1 MMAES
6 PVDFAGQLLAGLDGT
21 FESLEPQLDSLA
33 AENRNYRLG
42 WGIVEVSHGIIPV
55 SAFRSSW
62 PEYNI
67 EDALRN
73 PELTAL
79 VEEIGS
85 RPDIQTLGQQKLTT
99 KTMQAALGLVATRLE
114 ASDCGIHHARDA
126 ADLAIKIN
134 SALSKSGKPEPM
146 QRMRSVRIFNRIA
159 TVQSPEFPYG
169 FDLEIKSNGSA
180 LKLFRAMRCIEP
192 DEFRDVWSVLKTS
205 LFSGSITLEGW

>member
-1 MMAES
+1 MTK
-6 PVDFAGQLLAGLDGT
+6 PRVDFAGQLLAGLDGT

-33 AENRNYRLG
+33 AENRNYRLA
-42 WGIVEVSHGIIPV
+42 WGLVEVSHDIIPV

-62 PEYNI
+62 PAYKI

-85 RPDIQTLGQQKLTT
+85 RSDIQTLGQQKLTT
-99 KTMQAALGLVATRLE
+99 KTMQAALGVIATRLE

-159 TVQSPEFPYG
+159 TVQSPEFPDG
-169 FDLEIKSNGSA
+169 FNLEIESNGSA

-205 LFSGSITLEGW
+205 LFTGSITLEGW

>member
-1 MMAES
+1 MTK
-6 PVDFAGQLLAGLDGT
+6 PHLNFAGQLLAGLDGT

-33 AENRNYRLG
+33 AENRNYRLA
-42 WGIVEVSHGIIPV
+42 WRLVEVSHDIMPV

-62 PEYNI
+62 PEYKI

-73 PELTAL
+73 PELTAP

-85 RPDIQTLGQQKLTT
+85 RSDIQTLGQQKLCT
-99 KTMQAALGLVATRLE
+99 KTMHIALGVIAARLE

-159 TVQSPEFPYG
+159 TVQSPEFPNG
-169 FDLEIKSNGSA
+169 IDLGIKSNGSA

>member
-1 MMAES
+1 MTK
-6 PVDFAGQLLAGLDGT
+6 PRVDFAGQLLAGLDGT

-33 AENRNYRLG
+33 AENRNYRLA
-42 WGIVEVSHGIIPV
+42 WALVEVSHGIIPV

-62 PEYNI
+62 PAYKI

-85 RPDIQTLGQQKLTT
+85 RSDIQTLGQQKLTT
-99 KTMQAALGLVATRLE
+99 KTMQAALGLVAARLE

-159 TVQSPEFPYG
+159 TVQSPEFPDG
-169 FDLEIKSNGSA
+169 FNLEIESNGSA